1 MGLYREQVLPR
12 LTDVVLASD
21 ALDRIRA
28 RVASRLEGEVLE
40 VGFGSGLNVPHYPST
55 VERVRAVEPS
65 RVALKLAQ
73 KRVAASGIPVEYV
86 DAEGGALSLTDRSV
100 DHVLVTWTLCTI
112 ADVSGALAEMR
123 RVLRPGGRLHFV
135 EHGRLPHPRAARWQD
150 VLNPLQRRWA
160 GGCNLNRSIDR
171 LVEAAGFE
179 LESLENYYV
188 RAPRLV
194 GYLYEGVGIKA

>member
-1 MGLYREQVLPR
+1 MGVYRDQLLPR

-21 ALDRIRA
+21 ELARIRE
-28 RVASRLEGEVLE
+28 RVASGLDGEVLE
-40 VGFGSGLNVPHYPST
+40 VGFGSGLNVPHYPRT
-55 VERVRAVEPS
+55 VDRVRAVEPS

-73 KRVAASGIPVEYV
+73 KRVATSGIAVEYV
-86 DAEGGALSLTDRSV
+86 GAEGGTLPLADRCV

-112 ADVSGALAEMR
+112 ADVSVALAEMR

-135 EHGRLPHPRAARWQD
+135 EHGRSPHPRVARWQD

-179 LESLENYYV
+179 LEKIENYYV

-194 GYLYEGVGIKA
+194 GYLYEGVGIKV